1 MITDCHVHIA
11 PMEQF
16 KPEALALIKA
26 KRKDFEQIER
36 FCQSPS
42 AFLKHMDE
50 IGIDRAVLINYVAP
64 EVIGFTAEVN
74 EWVANYVKTN
84 PKRLIPCGSVHP
96 RHTKNVLAD
105 MEQIVRLGIKLIK
118 IHPPHQLLY
127 PNDYLN
133 GVKELEIIYRA
144 AEANGIPIM
153 VHTGTSIFPGARNKF
168 GDPIYVDDVAVDF
181 PKLKILLA
189 HGGRPLW
196 MDSAF
201 FLVRRH
207 PNVLSRHQRD
217 SAEDAAEL
225 FSAAGRDRAQD
236 AFRNRLAGAGGA
248 GDREQPCRVPQAST
262 DGSSQ
267 ASNPFAHGAGSLA
280 GVIPSPL
287 PPNLYFVE
295 DTMHFWCKASETK
308 GLWAKYYKIRTYERR
323 FLYQEIKYGS
333 LVFVKGNCKSCL
345 NSARIGRITST
356 RNWIYKSQACRE
368 MAASVVF
375 RRVDMQELPGIE

>member
-11 PMEQF
+11 PMNLF
-16 KPEALALIKA
+16 KPDALALMK
-26 KRKDFEQIER
+26 KSRTDFAQIEQ
-36 FCQSPS
+36 FCQSPT

-64 EVIGFTAEVN
+64 EVIGFTPEVN
-74 EWVANYVKTN
+74 EWVANYVTAD

-96 RHTKNVLAD
+96 RHTHNALAD
-105 MEQIVRLGIKLIK
+105 MEQIVRLGIRLIK

-181 PKLKILLA
+181 PNLKILLA

-196 MDSAF
+196 MGSAF

-207 PNVLSRHQRD
+207 PNVYLDISGIPPKSLLKYFPRLEEIAHKILFGTDWPGPGVPEIANNLAEFRKLPLTEAAKHQILSLT
-217 SAEDAAEL
+217 AL
-225 FSAAGRDRAQD
+225 
-236 AFRNRLAGAGGA
+236 
-248 GDREQPCRVPQAST
+248 
-262 DGSSQ
+262 
-267 ASNPFAHGAGSLA
+267 
-280 GVIPSPL
+280 
-287 PPNLYFVE
+287 
-295 DTMHFWCKASETK
+295 
-308 GLWAKYYKIRTYERR
+308 
-323 FLYQEIKYGS
+323 EIWP
-333 LVFVKGNCKSCL
+333 
-345 NSARIGRITST
+345 A
-356 RNWIYKSQACRE
+356 
-368 MAASVVF
+368 
-375 RRVDMQELPGIE
+375 